1 MNLFSDF
8 YGSVLTM
15 KDKEKKKREL
25 IEWIILIA
33 IVSIIYLGGWQTPV
47 IGKLQQVVLSTGII
61 SPDIVDEELEANYNF
76 EIEDAEGGIIDFNEF
91 QGKVVFLN
99 FWATWCP
106 PCRKEI
112 PDLQA
117 FHEQY
122 GDRVVLLGIDWSED
136 REEVRSFLRR
146 YGATYPNVIDKSGEF
161 FVKYQLIGLPT
172 SFWIDEQGVI
182 RGMWLGS
189 MSMDDMVAGFEKTT
203 NVLER

>member
-1 MNLFSDF
+1 MVLLGTGITGLVTYSYFFVESGEDVTVRGETAVNSNKLVFRTSRGEFVDKRAEVNKNTIAPYPGYLAPDFAFEDLDGNLVSLSDF
-8 YGSVLTM
+8 RGKPVL
-15 KDKEKKKREL
+15 
-25 IEWIILIA
+25 
-33 IVSIIYLGGWQTPV
+33 
-47 IGKLQQVVLSTGII
+47 
-61 SPDIVDEELEANYNF
+61 
-76 EIEDAEGGIIDFNEF
+76 
-91 QGKVVFLN
+91 LN

>member
-106 PCRKEI
+106 PCIAEMPDINDLYGKEKNVAFVMVSLDRDRQKARDFVVEKEFEFPI
-112 PDLQA
+112 YFLKSALPDLYNVSSIPTTYVLSKDGKVKVRNHGMAKYDSKKFRA
-117 FHEQY
+117 F
-122 GDRVVLLGIDWSED
+122 LSE
-136 REEVRSFLRR
+136 L
-146 YGATYPNVIDKSGEF
+146 
-161 FVKYQLIGLPT
+161 Q
-172 SFWIDEQGVI
+172 
-182 RGMWLGS
+182 
-189 MSMDDMVAGFEKTT
+189 
-203 NVLER
+203 